1 MSVLPPELMSSEQR
15 EARAAEIRREIPREW
30 LRFAIAEWIVLLIPF
45 GVFLAL
51 YSTTDLIPDVL
62 LVPAVILAIGAGA
75 GLTLYWVFRRVQ
87 PLQKELEQLE
97 GG

>member
-75 GLTLYWVFRRVQ
+75 GLTFYWVFRRVQ